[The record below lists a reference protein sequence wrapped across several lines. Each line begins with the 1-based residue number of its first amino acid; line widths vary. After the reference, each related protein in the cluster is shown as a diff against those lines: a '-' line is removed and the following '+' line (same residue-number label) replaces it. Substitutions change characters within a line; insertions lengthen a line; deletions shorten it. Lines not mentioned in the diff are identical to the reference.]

1 MVFVDPP
8 GPPQAPKVS
17 DITKESA
24 VLTWEPPAEDGGT
37 PITGYHVERRMT
49 SSARW
54 AKVCHT
60 VHLPTDTK
68 RLFFL

>member
-1 MVFVDPP
+1 MIFVDPP
-8 GPPQAPKVS
+8 GPPQAPKGS
-17 DITKESA
+17 DITKETA

-54 AKVCHT
+54 AKVW
-60 VHLPTDTK
+60 PWKKTD
-68 RLFFL
+68 